1 MALTKIG
8 KEGITGIS
16 NASDA
21 TFLTATSAEGVT
33 LAGTLAV
40 TGVHTVGNNAV
51 ATSDGG
57 AVTSNLVQG
66 LAKLWVNIDGTGT
79 ITNSDSLNVTSL
91 TDNTTGDYTIT
102 IANNM
107 GNATYAVAS
116 HTGGAGQNVV
126 TNRGA
131 VDSGY
136 TYQTTST
143 NTFGNRNT
151 SDQNWNDNDIVTGV
165 FFGDLA

>member
-1 MALTKIG
+1 MSTIKVDTIQTRSGGSEIG
-8 KEGITGIS
+8 IDKLKGASSASSISVVGEG
-16 NASDA
+16 
-21 TFLTATSAEGVT
+21 
-33 LAGTLAV
+33 GT
-40 TGVHTVGNNAV
+40 TT
-51 ATSDGG
+51 T
-57 AVTSNLVQG
+57 NLQQG

-102 IANNM
+102 ISNNM

-131 VDSGY
+131 ADSGY

-143 NTFGNRNT
+143 NRFGNRNT

>member
-1 MALTKIG
+1 MSEILVNEIKHRNG
-8 KEGITGIS
+8 
-16 NASDA
+16 
-21 TFLTATSAEGVT
+21 TSAIAINTSAQMTVRGEG
-33 LAGTLAV
+33 
-40 TGVHTVGNNAV
+40 GN
-51 ATSDGG
+51 AT
-57 AVTSNLVQG
+57 TNLQQG

-131 VDSGY
+131 VDGGY

-143 NTFGNRNT
+143 NRFGNRNT